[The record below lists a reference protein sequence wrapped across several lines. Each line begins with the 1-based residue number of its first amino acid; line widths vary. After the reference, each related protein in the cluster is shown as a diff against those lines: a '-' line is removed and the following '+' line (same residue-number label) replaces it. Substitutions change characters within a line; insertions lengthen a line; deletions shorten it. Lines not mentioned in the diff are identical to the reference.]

1 MRGNRWLYLL
11 ALLVAGGVIGAG
23 GIIVSLEVNRATST
37 DAFCTSCHSMAT
49 LAADPH
55 YRQSR
60 HESNAA
66 GLRVGC
72 SDCHIPSGNWF
83 IETYTHVASGL
94 SDVVAEYNH
103 NFNDPELWQKRRTEL
118 AEEVRG
124 EMRRNGSITCRKCHD
139 AVAIRPATE
148 AGRAA
153 HAMLAQG
160 QVTCIDCHINLVHA
174 PVVLSGRFTRGS
186 KISQIK

>member
-1 MRGNRWLYLL
+1 MWGNRGLFPL

-37 DAFCTSCHSMAT
+37 DAFCTSCHTMAT
-49 LAADPH
+49 VAADPH
-55 YRQSR
+55 FRQSR
-60 HESNAA
+60 HEANAA
-66 GLRVGC
+66 GLPVSCG
-72 SDCHIPSGNWF
+72 DCHIPSGNWF
-83 IETYTHVASGL
+83 VETYAHVAFGL
-94 SDVVAEYNH
+94 RDVVAEYTH
-103 NFNDPELWQKRRTEL
+103 NFNDPEVWQKRRTEL

-124 EMRRNGSITCRKCHD
+124 EMRRNGDVTCRKCHD
-139 AVAIRPATE
+139 AAAIRPATE

-160 QVTCIDCHINLVHA
+160 QVTCVDCHINLVHA
-174 PVVLSGRFTRGS
+174 PVVLSGSFTRGS

>member
-1 MRGNRWLYLL
+1 MRGNRRLFLF
-11 ALLVAGGVIGAG
+11 ALLVVGAVIGAG

-55 YRQSR
+55 FRQSR
-60 HESNAA
+60 HEANAA

-72 SDCHIPSGNWF
+72 SDCHIQSGNWF
-83 IETYTHVASGL
+83 VETYTHVASGL
-94 SDVVAEYNH
+94 RDVVAEYTH
-103 NFNDPELWQKRRTEL
+103 NFKDPEVWQKRRTEL

-139 AVAIRPATE
+139 AVAIRPPTE

-153 HAMLAQG
+153 HAMLTQG

-174 PVVLSGRFTRGS
+174 PEVLSKSFIRGS
-186 KISQIK
+186 KISQMK

>member
-1 MRGNRWLYLL
+1 MRGNRWLFLL
-11 ALLVAGGVIGAG
+11 ALLVAGAVIGASG
-23 GIIVSLEVNRATST
+23 MIVSLEVNRATST

-55 YRQSR
+55 FRQSR

-72 SDCHIPSGNWF
+72 SDCHIQSENWF
-83 IETYTHVASGL
+83 VETYTHVALGL
-94 SDVVAEYNH
+94 RDVVAEYIH
-103 NFNDPELWQKRRTEL
+103 NFKDPELWQKRRTEL
-118 AEEVRG
+118 AEGVRG
-124 EMRRNGSITCRKCHD
+124 EMQRNGSITCRKCHD
-139 AVAIRPATE
+139 AVAISPASE

-160 QVTCIDCHINLVHA
+160 GVTCIDCHINLVHA
-174 PVVLSGRFTRGS
+174 PVVLSGSFTRGS
-186 KISQIK
+186 RISQMK

>member
-1 MRGNRWLYLL
+1 MMRGNRWLFLL

-37 DAFCTSCHSMAT
+37 DAFCASCHSMAT

-60 HESNAA
+60 HEANAA
-66 GLRVGC
+66 GFQVSC

-83 IETYTHVASGL
+83 VETYTHVAFGL
-94 SDVVAEYNH
+94 RDVVAEYSH
-103 NFNDPELWQKRRTEL
+103 DFNDPELWQKRRTEL
-118 AEEVRG
+118 AEQVRA
-124 EMRRNGSITCRKCHD
+124 EMRRDGSITCRKCHD

-174 PVVLSGRFTRGS
+174 PAAGTLPADRR
-186 KISQIK
+186 